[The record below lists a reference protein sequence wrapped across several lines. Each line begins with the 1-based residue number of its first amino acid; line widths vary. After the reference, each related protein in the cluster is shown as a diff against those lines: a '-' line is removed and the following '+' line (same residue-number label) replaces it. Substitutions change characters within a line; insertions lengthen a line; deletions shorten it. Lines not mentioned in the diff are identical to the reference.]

1 MSWGDDRFRLALPRS
16 VIPPATQAS
25 FLISLCIQT
34 DDRVSRGSNSSLS
47 SCSSV
52 SEQRGFFIGQEITE
66 DAEMSSSS
74 FT

>member
-1 MSWGDDRFRLALPRS
+1 MTDFDLDSSAVWFRQLRGLVSW
-16 VIPPATQAS
+16 
-25 FLISLCIQT
+25 SLCVFQT